1 MQKLITLTGK
11 ILYMLLNFIETLQ
24 GPIPMNKII
33 TLTE

>member
-11 ILYMLLNFIETLQ
+11 ILYMLLNFIEKLQ
-24 GPIPMNKII
+24 GTIPMNKII